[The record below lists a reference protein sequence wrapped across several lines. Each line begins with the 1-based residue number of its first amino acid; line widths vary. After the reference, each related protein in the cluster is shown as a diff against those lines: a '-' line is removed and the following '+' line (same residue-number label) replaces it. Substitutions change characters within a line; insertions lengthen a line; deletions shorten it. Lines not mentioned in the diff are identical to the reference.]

1 MLREMIKG
9 ELIAPDEP
17 GYDEARAVYYG
28 IDRRPA
34 VVIRPADANEVAYV
48 ISVARDT
55 ETELSV
61 RSGGH
66 SLSGHGIAD
75 GGIVLDLS
83 AMKGMHIDDEQ
94 RTVWAESG
102 LTAGELTKALG
113 AHGLAVGFG
122 DAGSVGI
129 GGITL
134 GGGVGFLVRKHG
146 LTIDSLLAAEVVTAE
161 GRILVVDAENHPD
174 LFWALRGGGGNFGV
188 VTRFE
193 FQANEVDEV
202 FGGMLMLPAT
212 AEVIRSFVELA
223 DSAPEELSGI
233 GNVMLAPP
241 MPFVPEEHH
250 GKPVLFELLV
260 YSGDPAGAEAVLAP
274 FRTLATP
281 IIDLLKPMR
290 YPEIY
295 ELMEEGGPTPAGMV
309 VRSMFIDTVDQEAAA
324 GIVEYLSSSTADMAV
339 TQLRVLGGAVDRVA
353 DDATAFAH
361 RGRKVMAN
369 VAAMYQDP
377 AQSEIHETWADG
389 LADLLRR
396 GSRGVYV
403 NFLADEGEARVR
415 EAYPGPTWDRLRDVK
430 RRYDPGNL
438 FHLNQNIPPAN

>member
-1 MLREMIKG
+1 MQNPSTEPAALSIPKLREMIKG
-9 ELIAPDEP
+9 ELIAPDDP

-34 VVIRPADANEVAYV
+34 VIIRPADANEVAYV

-66 SLSGHGIAD
+66 SLSGHGVSD
-75 GGIVLDLS
+75 DGIVLDLS

-94 RTVWAESG
+94 RTVWAQSG

-146 LTIDSLLAAEVVTAE
+146 LTIDSLLALEVVTAD
-161 GRILVVDAENHPD
+161 GRHLVVDAENHPD

-188 VTRFE
+188 VTRFK

-212 AEVIRSFVELA
+212 ADVIRSFVELA
-223 DSAPEELSGI
+223 DSPPRSCPGSG
-233 GNVMLAPP
+233 
-241 MPFVPEEHH
+241 
-250 GKPVLFELLV
+250 
-260 YSGDPAGAEAVLAP
+260 
-274 FRTLATP
+274 T
-281 IIDLLKPMR
+281 
-290 YPEIY
+290 
-295 ELMEEGGPTPAGMV
+295 
-309 VRSMFIDTVDQEAAA
+309 
-324 GIVEYLSSSTADMAV
+324 
-339 TQLRVLGGAVDRVA
+339 
-353 DDATAFAH
+353 
-361 RGRKVMAN
+361 
-369 VAAMYQDP
+369 
-377 AQSEIHETWADG
+377 
-389 LADLLRR
+389 
-396 GSRGVYV
+396 
-403 NFLADEGEARVR
+403 
-415 EAYPGPTWDRLRDVK
+415 
-430 RRYDPGNL
+430 
-438 FHLNQNIPPAN
+438 

>member
-1 MLREMIKG
+1 
-9 ELIAPDEP
+9 
-17 GYDEARAVYYG
+17 
-28 IDRRPA
+28 
-34 VVIRPADANEVAYV
+34 VAYV

-66 SLSGHGIAD
+66 SLSGHGVSD
-75 GGIVLDLS
+75 GGIALDLS
-83 AMKGMHIDDEQ
+83 TMKGIHIDHEQ
-94 RTVWAESG
+94 RTVWAQSG

-122 DAGSVGI
+122 DSGSVGI

-146 LTIDSLLAAEVVTAE
+146 LTIDSLLAAEVVTAD
-161 GRILVVDAENHPD
+161 GRSLVVDAENHPD

-188 VTRFE
+188 VTRFK
-193 FQANEVDEV
+193 FQAIEVGEV

-250 GKPVLFELLV
+250 GKPVLFGLLV

-274 FRTLATP
+274 FRALSTP
-281 IIDLLKPMR
+281 IIDMLKPMR

-295 ELMEEGGPTPAGMV
+295 ELMEEGGPVPAGMV
-309 VRSMFIDTVDQEAAA
+309 VRSMFIDSVDQEAAA
-324 GIVEYLSSSTADMAV
+324 SIVEQLGSSTADMAV

-353 DDATAFAH
+353 GDATAFAH

-377 AQSEIHETWADG
+377 AQSVIHEAWADG
-389 LADLLRR
+389 LADFLRGGR
-396 GSRGVYV
+396 RGVYV

-415 EAYPGPTWDRLRDVK
+415 EAYPGPTWDRLRQVK

-438 FHLNQNIPPAN
+438 FHLNQNIPPAS